1 MIKQILTL
9 LLLTSLF
16 GYAQSNVILQV
27 LGSGGPESG
36 DKRASSGY
44 IVWIDGKSKVL
55 VDFGGG
61 TSLRFEEVGARIKD
75 VDIILL
81 THLHVDHTADLP
93 ALLKSLP
100 YYCMLQHNL
109 DLILLLFLL

>member
-1 MIKQILTL
+1 MERIVNWQDFLLLLFL
-9 LLLTSLF
+9 LLLTTLWAFS
-16 GYAQSNVILQV
+16 GSSVTLQI

-61 TSLRFEEVGARIKD
+61 TSLRFEEVGARINDLD
-75 VDIILL
+75 VKTRIKIQI
-81 THLHVDHTADLP
+81 HTFCTL
-93 ALLKSLP
+93 
-100 YYCMLQHNL
+100 
-109 DLILLLFLL
+109 